1 MPNYFYI
8 AKNLKGELRSG
19 SAEVK
24 DERELARTL
33 RKEGYILVSARSE
46 ENVSGKKNFGVCIP
60 FFSKIS
66 LVDKIMFTRNLRVMV
81 GAGVSLPRA
90 LEILIEQTKN
100 KRFKKVI
107 SEIKKAVFQ
116 GKNFSQAL
124 SRYPDI
130 FDELFVNMI
139 KVGEE
144 SGTLEEILKI
154 LTEQMSKEHQ
164 IISRVRGAMMYPV
177 VILLTMCV
185 IGVLMMITIIPKLSK
200 VFFDLKI
207 KLPVTTR
214 FIIAFSNFAAEFWH
228 IIAVAVVIILFLIRN
243 FLKTE
248 IGKTIRDT
256 ILFKIPI
263 FSSIIKK
270 TNSAQT
276 VRTISSLIE
285 AGVPIVKSLEI
296 TSKTLGNIYYKRA
309 LLKASQEIKKGN
321 KLADVLGQYKNIY
334 PNLVVQMIKVGEETG
349 ETALILKQL
358 AEFYEE
364 EVTNVTK
371 NLSSIIEPILMII
384 IGAAVGFFAVSI
396 IQPIYGIVQGF

>member
-1 MPNYFYI
+1 
-8 AKNLKGELRSG
+8 
-19 SAEVK
+19 
-24 DERELARTL
+24 
-33 RKEGYILVSARSE
+33 
-46 ENVSGKKNFGVCIP
+46 
-60 FFSKIS
+60 
-66 LVDKIMFTRNLRVMV
+66 
-81 GAGVSLPRA
+81 
-90 LEILIEQTKN
+90 
-100 KRFKKVI
+100 
-107 SEIKKAVFQ
+107 
-116 GKNFSQAL
+116 
-124 SRYPDI
+124 
-130 FDELFVNMI
+130 MI

>member
-1 MPNYFYI
+1 VPNYFYV

-19 SAEVK
+19 TAEVK

-46 ENVSGKKNFGVCIP
+46 ENVSGKKNFGIYIP

-107 SEIKKAVFQ
+107 LEIKKAVFQ

-124 SRYPDI
+124 SKYPDI

-144 SGTLEEILKI
+144 SGTLEEVLKI
-154 LTEQMSKEHQ
+154 LTEQMNKEHQ

-177 VILLTMCV
+177 VILLTMFV
-185 IGVLMMITIIPKLSK
+185 IGILMMITIIPKLSK
-200 VFFDLKI
+200 VFSDLRI
-207 KLPVTTR
+207 ELPVTTR
-214 FIIAFSNFAAEFWH
+214 FVIAFSNFVAEFWH
-228 IIAVAVVIILFLIRN
+228 IIAVAAVIILFLIQN

-263 FSSIIKK
+263 FSSIIRK

-285 AGVPIVKSLEI
+285 AGVPIAKSLEI

-384 IGAAVGFFAVSI
+384 IGAAVGFFAVSV